1 MSMELAMLTA
11 MGFPRS
17 HCTQALAACDG
28 NVEVCVNWLF
38 SNRARF
44 AEVDA
49 AAEAGE
55 FIFYYLC
62 LFFILRDSQHLTR
75 SPSHIIWSTSH
86 RRGGSGGRHRGS
98 ISARSGRR
106 FEGHAAGAFCPRRS
120 WRSWR
125 SSCRA
130 LGARSR
136 QRGLAL
142 AQRG

>member
-55 FIFYYLC
+55 FIFI
-62 LFFILRDSQHLTR
+62 FF
-75 SPSHIIWSTSH
+75 
-86 RRGGSGGRHRGS
+86 
-98 ISARSGRR
+98 
-106 FEGHAAGAFCPRRS
+106 
-120 WRSWR
+120 
-125 SSCRA
+125 
-130 LGARSR
+130 
-136 QRGLAL
+136 
-142 AQRG
+142 